1 MNIIGKTTIHPLL
14 FYSGKIS
21 GYFTW
26 IVLILSILN
35 IHFIEGKGLI
45 WNKYIAV
52 AFVIAGLGLSV
63 LSLINLGSS
72 TRLGLPSE
80 ITTFKTNGLYKYS
93 RNPMYVGFNFLTI
106 ASMLYVWH
114 IIILFL
120 GLYSIIIYHFI
131 ILGEERFMESRF
143 GEEYI
148 NYKQKVR
155 RYISMKFRS

>member
-1 MNIIGKTTIHPLL
+1 
-14 FYSGKIS
+14 
-21 GYFTW
+21 
-26 IVLILSILN
+26 
-35 IHFIEGKGLI
+35 
-45 WNKYIAV
+45 V

-155 RYISMKFRS
+155 RYISMKFRN

>member
-155 RYISMKFRS
+155 RYISMKFRN